1 MKANKILIVDDQK
14 FALQMLRDTLAPL
27 HYVIEE
33 ATNGASAV
41 SKAQEFMPDII
52 LMDLVM
58 PEMDGVEACRR
69 IKQDMRTTTIPVIV
83 ITASKEKDNLL
94 AAFAAGIDDYIT
106 KPFSDKELLARIRAN
121 LFKRE
126 AIAMMELKN
135 KDAETVLDISQTITS
150 TLDTREILQII
161 VKKIADHI
169 EVKRCSIVKFSE
181 EGYGFVL
188 ASSDN
193 PSAKGIRIELSRY
206 PELLEV
212 IRSRKALVIR
222 DAKHHPLLDDV
233 KKYISDIDLDTILV
247 VPILSQNE
255 IIGSLMVRT
264 TNDRNSF
271 SGRELRFCQLV
282 ADASANAIKNAS
294 QFKKVLEESDEL
306 REIKEKLEKELAE
319 KAVYESLFEH
329 ASEGLMVLNARG
341 EPVYVNRSALD
352 ILGYQRD
359 QMLKM
364 TLTDFLAE
372 ESFQVGMENHMNF
385 FLGRNFRNK
394 YDLLFKTK
402 CGEKRCVAVS
412 VSNYRLEG
420 NYAILTFMDVTEERR
435 AQHQLAEAN
444 ERLKGVNHLKSE
456 FIYTATNDLR
466 LPVAVIHSNCSQLR
480 DSDTNNLTE
489 MQREHLDS
497 AIDSCDRL
505 MDLIEELLD
514 NSNFDSSE
522 LELSCEDKNIME
534 SIQEVYTV
542 LAPFAWQ
549 NGLQMSVE
557 PLQDNISAFFDSK
570 KIQCVLTNLIG
581 NAIKFTPSGG
591 KIGIS
596 VAVSDEELL
605 VSVTDTG
612 EGIPENYITKIF
624 NEFYHLKSTNSS
636 AKKGSGLG
644 LAICKRIV
652 DAHSGRMW
660 VDSTLNHG
668 STFSF
673 ALPLSRS

>member
-1 MKANKILIVDDQK
+1 MKATKILIVDDQK

-33 ATNGASAV
+33 AANGAAAV
-41 SKAQEFMPDII
+41 SKALEFMPDII

-58 PEMDGVEACRR
+58 PGMDGVEACRI
-69 IKQDMRTTTIPVIV
+69 IKQDARTAAIPVIV
-83 ITASKEKDNLL
+83 ITASREKDKLL
-94 AAFAAGIDDYIT
+94 AAFTAGIDDYIT
-106 KPFSDKELLARIRAN
+106 KPFSDKELLTRIRAN
-121 LFKRE
+121 LFRRD
-126 AIAMMELKN
+126 AIALMELKN
-135 KDAETVLDISQTITS
+135 KDAETVLVISQTITS
-150 TLDTREILQII
+150 TLNTQEILQHI
-161 VKKIADHI
+161 VRKIADHI
-169 EVKRCSIVKFSE
+169 EVKRCSIVKLSE
-181 EGYGFVL
+181 DGYGFVL

-206 PELLEV
+206 PELQEV
-212 IRSRKALVIR
+212 VRTRTPLVVR

-233 KKYISDIDLDTILV
+233 KKYISDIEFDTILV
-247 VPILSQNE
+247 IPIMHQHE
-255 IIGSLMVRT
+255 MIGALMVRT
-264 TNDRNSF
+264 SSGRHTLNS
-271 SGRELRFCQLV
+271 RELRFCKLV

-294 QFKKVLEESDEL
+294 QFERVLEESDEL
-306 REIKEKLEKELAE
+306 REIKEKLETELAE

-341 EPVYVNRSALD
+341 EAVYVNRSALD
-352 ILGYQRD
+352 ILGYRREQL
-359 QMLKM
+359 LKM

-372 ESFQVGMENHMNF
+372 ESFQAGMENHMNF
-385 FLGRNFRNK
+385 FLGRDFRKK
-394 YDLLFKTK
+394 YDLLFKTGS
-402 CGEKRCVAVS
+402 GEKRCVSVS

-420 NYAILTFMDVTEERR
+420 NYAILSFMDVTEERR
-435 AQHQLAEAN
+435 AQNQLAEAN
-444 ERLKGVNHLKSE
+444 ERLKGLDHLKSE

-466 LPVAVIHSNCSQLR
+466 LPVAVIHSNCTQLR
-480 DSDTNNLTE
+480 DSETDNLTG
-489 MQREHLDS
+489 MQREHLDA

-505 MDLIEELLD
+505 MDLVEELLD
-514 NSNFDSSE
+514 NPSFDSSE
-522 LELSCEDKNIME
+522 VELSCEDKDIMA

-542 LAPFAWQ
+542 LAPLACE
-549 NGLQMSVE
+549 NGLQMNIE
-557 PLQDNISAFFDSK
+557 PLRDSVSARFDSK

-596 VAVSDEELL
+596 VAVNDEELL
-605 VSVTDTG
+605 VSITDTG

-660 VDSTLNHG
+660 VKSAVNQG

-673 ALPLSRS
+673 ALPLSR

>member
-1 MKANKILIVDDQK
+1 MKSTKILIVDDQK

-27 HYVIEE
+27 RYVIEE
-33 ATNGASAV
+33 ATDGASAV
-41 SKAQEFMPDII
+41 AKAQEFMPDII

-58 PEMDGVEACRR
+58 QGMDGIEACRR
-69 IKQDMRTTTIPVIV
+69 IKQDMRTASIPVIV
-83 ITASKEKDNLL
+83 ITASKDKDNLL
-94 AAFAAGIDDYIT
+94 AAFSAGMDDYIT
-106 KPFSDKELLARIRAN
+106 KPFSDKELLSRIHAN
-121 LFKRE
+121 LFRRD

-135 KDAETVLDISQTITS
+135 KDAETVLEISQAITS
-150 TLDTREILQII
+150 TLNAREILQII
-161 VKKIADHI
+161 VQKIADHI

-193 PSAKGIRIELSRY
+193 PSVKWIRIELSRY

-212 IRSRKALVIR
+212 IRTRKALVVR

-247 VPILSQNE
+247 VPISSRDE

-264 TNDRNSF
+264 TNGRNSF
-271 SGRELRFCQLV
+271 SSRELRFCQLV

-294 QFKKVLEESDEL
+294 QFEKVLEESDEL
-306 REIKEKLEKELAE
+306 REIKERLEKELTE

-329 ASEGLMVLNARG
+329 ASEGLMVLNALG

-359 QMLKM
+359 EMLKM

-372 ESFQVGMENHMNF
+372 ESFLVGMENHMNF
-385 FLGRNFRNK
+385 ILGRNFRKK
-394 YDLLFKTK
+394 YDILFKTK
-402 CGEKRCVAVS
+402 CGEKLCVSVS

-420 NYAILTFMDVTEERR
+420 SYAFLTFMDVTEERR
-435 AQHQLAEAN
+435 AQQQLAEAN

-466 LPVAVIHSNCSQLR
+466 LPVAIIHSNCSQLR
-480 DSDTNNLTE
+480 DSDTDNLTE
-489 MQREHLDS
+489 VQHEHLDS
-497 AIDSCDRL
+497 VIDSCDRL
-505 MDLIEELLD
+505 MDLLEELLD
-514 NSNFDSSE
+514 NSNFDSSQ

-557 PLQDNISAFFDSK
+557 PLQDNVSAFFDSK
-570 KIQCVLTNLIG
+570 KIQCVLSNLIG

-596 VAVSDEELL
+596 VAICDEELL
-605 VSVTDTG
+605 VSVSDTG

-624 NEFYHLKSTNSS
+624 NEFYHLKSTNNS

-660 VDSTLNHG
+660 VDSTLNQG